1 MVVKML
7 AYNLLLIIRGYMTLQ
22 HQLNRI
28 RQENTN
34 LQNTLHNSETRN
46 RELRHRLATQ
56 QQTSQQQKKELKF
69 DLLIE
74 RAKTWYFQ
82 DNVSGQKNTTV
93 LEARLAQSETEI
105 TELQEYI
112 VHGVVQNAIENV
124 VAQNKPVIAQR
135 TGWNSWKGY
144 LFRGIAFHEFA
155 SLAKN
160 EDIIFPSPMLRLKQ
174 TFLGNKEAPQLL
186 ELSSISEMKKETS
199 VESLLPV
206 SAEKIYD
213 CAVEVCV
220 HNSVTLP
227 LPFNCTF
234 TILNLFS

>member
-1 MVVKML
+1 MNTDTDPTIDQKKLLSDIDDLTRINESLKSELESEREKNFNEISAFTDERSIFHAERAELFMDL
-7 AYNLLLIIRGYMTLQ
+7 NLLLA
-22 HQLNRI
+22 
-28 RQENTN
+28 E
-34 LQNTLHNSETRN
+34 
-46 RELRHRLATQ
+46 
-56 QQTSQQQKKELKF
+56 
-69 DLLIE
+69 
-74 RAKTWYFQ
+74 
-82 DNVSGQKNTTV
+82 KNK
-93 LEARLAQSETEI
+93 LEATNEQLTDRLQKSQAYTNQISADYDS
-105 TELQEYI
+105 LREYM
-112 VHGVVQNAIENV
+112 VHGLVQNAIDNV
-124 VAQNKPVIAQR
+124 VAQQNKPVVAQR

>member
-1 MVVKML
+1 
-7 AYNLLLIIRGYMTLQ
+7 MTLQ
-22 HQLNRI
+22 HQLNRF

-34 LQNTLHNSETRN
+34 LQNTLRNSETRN

-56 QQTSQQQKKELKF
+56 QEMSQQQKKELKF

-82 DNVSGQKNTTV
+82 DNVSGEKNTTV
-93 LEARLAQSETEI
+93 LEARLARSEAEI

-112 VHGVVQNAIENV
+112 VHGVVQNSIENV

-144 LFRGIAFHEFA
+144 LFRGMAFHEFA
-155 SLAKN
+155 SLAK
-160 EDIIFPSPMLRLKQ
+160 DDDFIFMSPMLRLKQ
-174 TFLGNKEAPQLL
+174 TFRGKKEVQLS

-213 CAVEVCV
+213 CALEVCV

-234 TILNLFS
+234 TLLNLFS